1 MRLSRRLAM
10 TALSLL
16 SAASLVA
23 CGGTSSTTTSSSA
36 PSEAPS
42 TTAAA
47 GKLSGEITVLA
58 AASLKGV
65 FQEIGDKLKADN
77 PDLTIKFDFQGSQD
91 LVTSLDQGNSAD
103 VLATAN
109 NSTMTKAVEKHLV
122 GEQTEFATNVLTLIV
137 PKGNPKGITG
147 LDSSLDDVDLV
158 ICAPEVPCG
167 KASRELADAKGVTL
181 NPVSEEQK
189 VIDVV
194 GKVES
199 GEADAGLVYVTDATA
214 AKDKADKIDIPDGG
228 VVNHYPIAQ
237 TAEPENP
244 AGAQVFIDAV
254 TGKAGQEILAKH
266 GFGKP
271 GSTAA
276 GASAGASAAGSAAA
290 NTGAGSGAS
299 SEASTAPSQAATAEG
314 SSTPEA
320 NKPTAQTTAP

>member
-47 GKLSGEITVLA
+47 GKVSGEITVLA
-58 AASLKGV
+58 AASLRGV

-189 VIDVV
+189 VPDVV

-214 AKDKADKIDIPDGG
+214 AKDKVDKIDIPDNT
-228 VVNHYPIAQ
+228 VVNHYPIAP
-237 TAEPENP
+237 TAKPANPE
-244 AGAQVFIDAV
+244 GAKAFIDAV
-254 TGKAGQEILAKH
+254 TGETGQKVLAKY
-266 GFGKP
+266 GFGAP
-271 GSTAA
+271 AGTPASGTPAA
-276 GASAGASAAGSAAA
+276 ARTSNDTVAGSSP
-290 NTGAGSGAS
+290 TGTSR
-299 SEASTAPSQAATAEG
+299 P
-314 SSTPEA
+314 
-320 NKPTAQTTAP
+320 